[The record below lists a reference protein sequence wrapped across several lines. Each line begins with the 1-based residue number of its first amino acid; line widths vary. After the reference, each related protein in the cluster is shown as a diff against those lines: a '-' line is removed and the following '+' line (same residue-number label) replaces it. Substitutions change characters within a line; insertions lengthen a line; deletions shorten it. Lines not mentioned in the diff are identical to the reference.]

1 MSGNPDP
8 DGDGL
13 APVHLGA
20 EPGLGPIAIVLKLFV
35 ALVVLFLAVL
45 TCVDVTGRYFFNH
58 PVSGASELTE
68 FGMGLLIFGGLPLV
82 TARREHVSIDLLDI
96 IVGVKAKGL
105 QTVVMLITSIAG
117 LGLMCWRL
125 WLKGDAMARYSD
137 TSIFLG
143 VPLAPFAWFMSV
155 MAGVAVLALVVQIV
169 LRLGGRNA

>member
-8 DGDGL
+8 DDDGL

-20 EPGLGPIAIVLKLFV
+20 EPGLGPVAIVLKLFV

-45 TCVDVTGRYFFNH
+45 TCVDVTGRYFFNS
-58 PVSGASELTE
+58 PVAGASELTQ

-96 IVGVKAKGL
+96 IVGVKAQTL
-105 QTVVMLITSIAG
+105 QSVVMLITSLAG
-117 LGLMCWRL
+117 LGLMAWQL
-125 WLKGDAMARYSD
+125 WVKGNALARYSD

-155 MAGVAVLALVVQIV
+155 MAGLAVIALLVQIV